1 MAKKTTS
8 KRLISLDFFRG
19 LTIIGMIIVNTPG
32 SWNYV
37 FPPLEH
43 AEWNGITPTDY
54 VFPFFIFIVGVSIV
68 LAYTK
73 YLERGWERSEMVPKI
88 FKRSIII
95 FVLGIFLNL
104 FPEFDFANIRIP
116 GVLQRIA
123 LVFFSCA
130 LLFLYTSRK
139 TQWWIGGILL
149 TGYWLI
155 IGLVPHPELGLSLAE
170 PGQNIAAW
178 MDSTFIPGTLYRGT
192 WDPEGIL
199 STLPAIATGITGMI
213 AGYVIVSERSRERKV
228 IVLMVGGLVAF
239 TLGNMWD
246 WVFPI
251 NKNLWTSSYVLYT
264 SGLASMVLGAS
275 YYWIDILGR
284 SRGTFPGVVFGTN
297 AITAYVLSGV
307 LLVVTHTNWL
317 GGQSLVSYFMDG
329 LTAIGFNPYL
339 ASFLWALF
347 YCLICFIPV
356 YFLYKK
362 RIFIKV

>member
-1 MAKKTTS
+1 MAKQLS
-8 KRLISLDFFRG
+8 SNRLISLDFFRG

-37 FPPLEH
+37 YPPLEH
-43 AEWNGITPTDY
+43 AEWNGITPTDF

-73 YLERGWERSEMVPKI
+73 YLEKGRERGEMVPKI
-88 FKRSIII
+88 IRRAIII
-95 FVLGIFLNL
+95 FALGIFLAL
-104 FPEFDFANIRIP
+104 FPEFDFGNLRIP

-123 LVFFSCA
+123 IVFFTCA
-130 LLFLYTSRK
+130 LLFLYTSK
-139 TQWWIGGILL
+139 KSQWWIAGILL
-149 TGYWLI
+149 FGYWLI
-155 IGLVPHPELGLSLAE
+155 VALIPHPELGLSLAE
-170 PGQNIAAW
+170 PGKNITAW
-178 MDSTFIPGTLYRGT
+178 VDSTFIPGRLYRGT

-199 STLPAIATGITGMI
+199 STLPAIASGITGMI
-213 AGYVIVSERSRERKV
+213 AGHLIVSDRSRERKV

-246 WVFPI
+246 WFFPI

-264 SGLASMVLGAS
+264 SGLASMVLGAC
-275 YYWIDILGR
+275 YYWIDILGKKK
-284 SRGTFPGVVFGTN
+284 GTFPGVVFGTN

-307 LLVVTHTNWL
+307 LLVITHTNWL
-317 GGQSLVSYFMDG
+317 AGKSLVSYFMDG
-329 LTAIGFNPYL
+329 ATGIGVNPYL
-339 ASFLWALF
+339 ASFFWALL
-347 YCLICFIPV
+347 YCFLCFIPV